1 MVSVTATTGDTGRVA
16 LGQALPRV
24 PQPPRLRRGR
34 DAEALQA
41 GSWPGP
47 NQALWLQTVTFSTP
61 TQVCSG
67 TAVWPTA
74 ETMTIPV
81 YAAPPS
87 GRRPAGRSRGP
98 PGAPAPSWRTAVSS
112 GAPHQP
118 EKGAVS
124 ESAFGPRGT
133 PWRKPVGPLL
143 TGVLGHRGRL
153 GRAPQMSL
161 ARKGC
166 VGLRWGAQAGS
177 RTLAPAALPWL

>member
-1 MVSVTATTGDTGRVA
+1 MLKLST
-16 LGQALPRV
+16 
-24 PQPPRLRRGR
+24 
-34 DAEALQA
+34 A

-74 ETMTIPV
+74 ETMTTPV

-153 GRAPQMSL
+153 GRAPQTMNSSIT
-161 ARKGC
+161 
-166 VGLRWGAQAGS
+166 VS
-177 RTLAPAALPWL
+177 FIIFHIPTLTKDSEQ